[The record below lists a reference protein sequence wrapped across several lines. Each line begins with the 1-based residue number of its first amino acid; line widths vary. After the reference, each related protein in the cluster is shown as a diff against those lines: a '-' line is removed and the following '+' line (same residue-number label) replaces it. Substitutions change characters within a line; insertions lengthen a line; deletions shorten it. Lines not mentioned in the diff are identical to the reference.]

1 MLGAGWET
9 RPPFFLGGGRQECGL
24 RCYNTNAR
32 SGSSLQG
39 GASVTIGDRHMNS
52 VKTVALLG
60 VLSGLLLFLGEA
72 FGGRN
77 GLVLGLALAV
87 GMNFFSYFFS
97 DKIVLMTYSA
107 QALTAEENPE

>member
-1 MLGAGWET
+1 
-9 RPPFFLGGGRQECGL
+9 
-24 RCYNTNAR
+24 
-32 SGSSLQG
+32 
-39 GASVTIGDRHMNS
+39 MNS

-60 VLSGLLLFLGEA
+60 LLSGLLLFLGEA

-107 QALTAEENPE
+107 QRLSSEENPEIYARMYPLIQRLADRMHIPMPKLWLIPDASPNAFAT